1 MAKLNNTGPCLLIIN
16 KSIGSACQNNCC
28 QNGQNTK
35 LTFSQQ
41 QNLTCEFRQTEFTS
55 AVQFRPS
62 EKKMHSYSW
71 ITSLTTTVCQIWVN
85 NSPISHWDWT
95 ILLGRHDTFPSETS
109 FTSQLCNKIFLLS
122 VRWIHLFP
130 PNLNFWFDYI
140 PQSKHFTIL
149 TLHILSIRKW

>member
-1 MAKLNNTGPCLLIIN
+1 MAQHVKTTVVKMGRIQSSHFHSDKILPVNSDKLNSHLPYSFALQ
-16 KSIGSACQNNCC
+16 K
-28 QNGQNTK
+28 
-35 LTFSQQ
+35 
-41 QNLTCEFRQTEFTS
+41 
-55 AVQFRPS
+55 
-62 EKKMHSYSW
+62 KKMHSYSW
-71 ITSLTTTVCQIWVN
+71 NTSLTTTVCQIWVN

-95 ILLGRHDTFPSETS
+95 ILLARHDTFPSETF